1 MRGGERMEIDWDAA
15 RVAYVAGKE
24 NYASIAQRLG
34 VSKTAVGNRGRA
46 EAWTQQR
53 AAFRKNVAAR
63 ALKTKE
69 NRETERL
76 SRLMDNAERLVGHL
90 SRVTEDKHQFFRYIA
105 GFNQGKEGEEDEGIV
120 SAKET
125 IAAKADTKS
134 LKDCAAA
141 LNELTK
147 AFRNLF
153 DLPTGE
159 QRRAHNLAVRKLSI
173 EEKKN
178 HAGVDPDQYGVVL
191 MPETGKPDTDGAVE
205 VDE

>member
-1 MRGGERMEIDWDAA
+1 MIDWDAVRVSYISGRETYAEIAA
-15 RVAYVAGKE
+15 RV
-24 NYASIAQRLG
+24 G
-34 VSKTAVGNRGRA
+34 VSKTQLALHSRTEKWPA
-46 EAWTQQR
+46 QR
-53 AAFRKNVAAR
+53 KAFRENVAAR
-63 ALKTKE
+63 ALRTKA

-76 SRLMDNAERLVGHL
+76 SRLMENAERLVGHL
-90 SRVTEDKHQFFRYIA
+90 DKVTNDPKQFFRYIA
-105 GFNQGKEGEEDEGIV
+105 GFSEIKDGEDEAAGV
-120 SAKET
+120 RAKET
-125 IAAKADTKS
+125 VASKADTKA

-159 QRRAHNLAVRKLSI
+159 QKRAHNLAVRKLSI
-173 EEKKN
+173 EEKKS
-178 HAGVDPDQYGVVL
+178 HAGVDPDQYGIIL

>member
-1 MRGGERMEIDWDAA
+1 MEIDWDAA

-46 EAWTQQR
+46 ENWTQQR

-63 ALKTKE
+63 ALKTKA

-76 SRLMDNAERLVGHL
+76 SRLMENAERLVGHL
-90 SRVTEDKHQFFRYIA
+90 DKVTNDPKQFFRYIA
-105 GFNQGKEGEEDEGIV
+105 GFSEIKDGEDEAAGV
-120 SAKET
+120 RANET
-125 IAAKADTKS
+125 IASKADTKA

-159 QRRAHNLAVRKLSI
+159 QKRAHNLAVRKLSI
-173 EEKKN
+173 EEKKS
-178 HAGVDPDQYGVVL
+178 HAGVDPEQYGIIL
-191 MPETGKPDTDGAVE
+191 MPETQLPDTDSAVE